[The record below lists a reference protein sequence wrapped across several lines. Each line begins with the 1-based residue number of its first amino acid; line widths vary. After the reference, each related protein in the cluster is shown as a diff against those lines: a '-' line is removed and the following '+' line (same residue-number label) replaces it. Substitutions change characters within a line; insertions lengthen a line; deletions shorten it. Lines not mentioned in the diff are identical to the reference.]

1 MNPIIALI
9 LGFFGL
15 VLGFVSGYW
24 LVSRKLAA
32 KTRESQQKAETAI
45 KEAEAEAE
53 RMRASSKLEAQEKA
67 RELRARVSEELA
79 ALRKEL
85 SGQKKD
91 LTRREAALQKKEDSF
106 ERREQALKK
115 QERSLGQKE
124 QAAES
129 AGRTADKKLKEAQEY
144 LEKLASM
151 TREEA
156 RKFLENKVIDEARAS
171 AAAKISEIEKQ
182 TAEEAEMRSK
192 TCIAVAMQRYV
203 GEYVPD
209 RTVSVVELPSD
220 EMKGRII
227 GREGRNIRTLEAV
240 TGVDVIIDD
249 TPEAVLLSCF
259 HPIRREVARLAL
271 TRLIADGRIHPTRI
285 EEIVSR
291 CEADVEEMCKEAGEQ
306 AVFDLGLHKI
316 HPELVRILG
325 TLRFR
330 SSYSQNLLR
339 HSVEV
344 GYLAGLIASE
354 LGMSVKLAQ
363 RAGLLHDIGKSQD
376 QSVNG
381 SHAEAGALIAKK
393 HGESPKVCQ
402 AIAAHHRDPEPE
414 SIMDIIVEVANTLSS
429 KRPGARR
436 DVLQSFVNRIES
448 LEKLCHSFDGVSKAF
463 AIQAGREVRV
473 MVENNKIADDETIL
487 LAKDIAT
494 KIEAEM
500 SYPGQIR
507 INVLRESRFTEY
519 AK

>member
-1 MNPIIALI
+1 MNPTIALI

-15 VLGFVSGYW
+15 VLGFAAGYW
-24 LVSRKLAA
+24 LVSKKLAQ
-32 KTRESQQKAETAI
+32 KSRETQKIAEIAI

-106 ERREQALKK
+106 ERREQSLKK

-129 AGRTADKKLKEAQEY
+129 AARTADKKLKEAQEY

-151 TREEA
+151 TRDEA
-156 RKFLENKVIDEARAS
+156 KQLLESQVIDEARAA

-227 GREGRNIRTLEAV
+227 GREGRNIRTLEAA
-240 TGVDVIIDD
+240 TGVDIIIDD

-259 HPIRREVARLAL
+259 HPIRREIARLAL

-291 CEADVEEMCKEAGEQ
+291 CEADMEEMCKEAGEQ

-316 HPELVRILG
+316 HPELVRLLG

-381 SHAEAGALIAKK
+381 SHAAAGAVLAKK

-402 AIAAHHRDPEPE
+402 AIASHHRDPEPA
-414 SIMDIIVEVANTLSS
+414 SMLDIIVEVANALSA

-448 LEKLCHSFDGVSKAF
+448 LEKLCYSFDGVNKAF

-473 MVENNKIADDETIL
+473 MVENKKISDDETIL
-487 LAKDIAT
+487 LAKDIAA